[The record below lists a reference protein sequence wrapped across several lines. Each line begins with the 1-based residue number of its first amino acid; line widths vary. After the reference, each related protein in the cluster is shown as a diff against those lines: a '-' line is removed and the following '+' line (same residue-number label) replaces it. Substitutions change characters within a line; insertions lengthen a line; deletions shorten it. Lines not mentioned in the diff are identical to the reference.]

1 MNLEE
6 INKSISPYKVI
17 RRDIINSSLN
27 MNNPNG
33 KYLVFLSPDA
43 NYINRNIAILYY
55 CEYKKFDYNYMLSE
69 LNLFVSTP
77 RANGVIKWGEI
88 EKHQDVLS
96 YKIRE
101 YYRKRKIARICGQ

>member
-33 KYLVFLSPDA
+33 KYLVFLSPD
-43 NYINRNIAILYY
+43 IHLLYY
-55 CEYKKFDYNYMLSE
+55 CVYKKFDYNYMLSE

-77 RANGVIKWGEI
+77 KSAI

-101 YYRKRKIARICGQ
+101 YYRKRKIAGICGQ